1 MSQKYVEAVIGRL
14 ATDEAFRRRF
24 HDNRAAVIVELI
36 SQGLRLTAVERA
48 ALIDLDDVACERF
61 AERLDPRI
69 QKLSLRGNS

>member
-24 HDNRAAVIVELI
+24 HGDRAAVIAELVD
-36 SQGLRLTAVERA
+36 QGMRLTAVERA
-48 ALIDLDDVACERF
+48 ALLDLDDAAFERF

-69 QKLSLRGNS
+69 QKISLRGNS

>member
-24 HDNRAAVIVELI
+24 HEDRAAVIDGLAA
-36 SQGLRLTAVERA
+36 QGMRLTAVERR
-48 ALIDLDDVACERF
+48 ALLDLDDTACEHF

>member
-24 HDNRAAVIVELI
+24 HEDRAGVLAELV

-48 ALIDLDDVACERF
+48 ALLDIDDGACERF

-69 QKLSLRGNS
+69 QKISLRGNT